1 MLQLTKLR
9 KERRFNK
16 EIGGIV
22 NVLKGVASSEFY
34 RLQKA
39 RKSLDQFGEYLKDFI
54 QMVDIT
60 GLHHPFIETSPLPS
74 AILLITSDTGFLG
87 KLNISIV
94 NSALDQCSGD
104 EKLIIVGKQGARLME
119 ETGPVGEG
127 FSGKDSAYSNDSLLS
142 RATLLP
148 GISDEV
154 NYEEAEKLGDF
165 IIRSFLD
172 KKIGKITIVSPHF
185 VSFAVWEVQVYQLLP
200 CRFLFPETSRRA
212 GDFEPEEGAIVEPS
226 LSSITEYLV
235 EVWIKHMLYGIFWES
250 KLSEWAARVMHL
262 EGSSNEIKEMDK
274 KLRLKYFHALHEI
287 SDKNIREIFSSRSV
301 MSHET

>member
-1 MLQLTKLR
+1 M
-9 KERRFNK
+9 RFNK

-39 RKSLDQFGEYLKDFI
+39 RKSLDEFGEYLKNLI

-60 GLHHPFIETSPLPS
+60 GLHHPFIETSQLPK
-74 AILLITSDTGFLG
+74 AVLLITSDTGFLG

-94 NSALDQCSGD
+94 NSALEQYSGD

-119 ETGPVGEG
+119 ETGPVGKG
-127 FSGKDSAYSNDSLLS
+127 FSGKDSSSSKDSLLS
-142 RATLLP
+142 NVTLLP

-154 NYEEAEKLGDF
+154 NYEEAEKLGDL
-165 IIRSFLD
+165 IVKSFLD
-172 KKIGKITIVSPHF
+172 KKIGTMTIISPHF

-212 GDFEPEEGAIVEPS
+212 GDSEREERAIVEPS
-226 LSSITEYLV
+226 LASITEYLV
-235 EVWIKHMLYGIFWES
+235 GVWIKHMLYGIFWES

-262 EGSSNEIKEMDK
+262 EGSSSEIKEMSK
-274 KLRLKYFHALHEI
+274 KLRLKYFHAVHEI

-301 MSHET
+301 MSNKA

>member
-9 KERRFNK
+9 KEIRFNK

-39 RKSLDQFGEYLKDFI
+39 RKSLDEFGEHLKNLI

-60 GLHHPFIETSPLPS
+60 GLHHPFIETSPLPK

-94 NSALDQCSGD
+94 NSALEQCSGD
-104 EKLIIVGKQGARLME
+104 EKLIIVGKQGVRLVE
-119 ETGPVGEG
+119 ETGPVGKV
-127 FSGKDSAYSNDSLLS
+127 FSGKDSASSQNSLLS
-142 RATLLP
+142 NATLLP

-154 NYEEAEKLGDF
+154 NYEEAEKLRDL
-165 IIRSFLD
+165 IVRNFLD
-172 KKIGKITIVSPHF
+172 KKIGTMTIVSPHF

-200 CRFLFPETSRRA
+200 CRFLFPEASRRA
-212 GDFEPEEGAIVEPS
+212 GDSEREERAIVEPS
-226 LSSITEYLV
+226 LASITEYLV
-235 EVWIKHMLYGIFWES
+235 GAWINHMLYGIFWES

-262 EGSSNEIKEMDK
+262 EGSSSEIKEMSK
-274 KLRLKYFHALHEI
+274 KLRLKYFHAVHEI
-287 SDKNIREIFSSRSV
+287 SDKNIREIFSSRSAMKHRV
-301 MSHET
+301 